1 MSSSFFCVYIALLFS
16 ATMRRREESLA
27 QDILDDP
34 LRIAVGD
41 IGKVTNN
48 HSTKEVT

>member
-1 MSSSFFCVYIALLFS
+1 
-16 ATMRRREESLA
+16 MRRREENLA

-41 IGKVTNN
+41 IGKVNKRK
-48 HSTKEVT
+48 KEKKRKKEPYLIHIF